1 MLLIQ
6 EQHLSPSSFA
16 ALHKD
21 LGALRLCHASS
32 DGTDILFSVSHA
44 TGALSH

>member
-6 EQHLSPSSFA
+6 EQHLSPLSFA

-21 LGALRLCHASS
+21 LGAPRLHLASS
-32 DGTDILFSVSHA
+32 DGTDVLFSVYLA
-44 TGALSH
+44 AGLCPI